1 MAQISVVGM
10 SVYCKACSHKFELGP
25 LNAREI
31 PPAADTPFDMGWL
44 CRCDHCG
51 EEADYRRADFVS

>member
-1 MAQISVVGM
+1 M